1 MILIA
6 DSGSTKTHWCVCEN
20 GMILKHIFTK
30 GINPFYQSVEDIKL
44 EIESKLLH
52 ELKEFQINH
61 IFFYGAGCS
70 FADKSAMVA
79 KALGVFFKAITIE
92 IYSDLLGAARALF
105 ANNNGIA
112 CILGTGSNSCYYD
125 GNEIIE
131 NVSPLGFILGDEGSG
146 AVLGKILIADCLK
159 NQLPK
164 QLIDKL
170 LQQFDFTPATILE
183 KVYKQPFPNRF
194 LAKFSPFLLENI
206 GELTIFNIVY
216 DSFDAFF
223 VRNVMQYTLENKEVG
238 FVGSIAYYFKDCL
251 EIVAFERGI
260 KISKIEQSPI
270 NGLVEYHN
278 RHKYNMLDIG

>member
-20 GMILKHIFTK
+20 GEKMKHIFTK
-30 GINPFYQSVEDIKL
+30 GINPFYQSVEEIKL
-44 EIESKLLH
+44 EIESKLVP

-70 FADKSAMVA
+70 FADKSAMVGA
-79 KALGVFFKAITIE
+79 ALGAFFKDIVIE

-105 ANNNGIA
+105 GSGEGIA
-112 CILGTGSNSCYYD
+112 CILGTGSNSCYYN
-125 GNEIIE
+125 GVEIIE

-159 NQLPK
+159 NQLPQ
-164 QLIDKL
+164 QLKDKL
-170 LQQFDFTPATILE
+170 LKQFDLTPSIILE

-194 LAKFSPFLLENI
+194 LAKLSPFLLENI
-206 GELTIFNIVY
+206 AEPAIFNIVY

-223 VRNVMQYTLENKEVG
+223 IRNVMQYTLENKEVG
-238 FVGSIAYYFKDCL
+238 FVGSVAYYFKDCL
-251 EIVAFERGI
+251 EIVASERGI
-260 KISKIEQSPI
+260 KIFKIEQSPMD
-270 NGLVEYHN
+270 GLVEYHRN
-278 RHKYNMLDIG
+278 